1 MKQLSLEPDERLA
14 DAVDPA
20 EWDIE
25 DVVYRQGSTEY
36 KLSRSESHTCDE
48 CGEEFVSK
56 EALAG
61 HSNAHN

>member
-1 MKQLSLEPDERLA
+1 MKHLSLGPNERLA
-14 DAVDPA
+14 DAVDPP

-36 KLSRSESHTCDE
+36 KLSKSKIHTCDE
-48 CGEEFVSK
+48 CGEKFISK

-61 HSNAHN
+61 HLNAHN